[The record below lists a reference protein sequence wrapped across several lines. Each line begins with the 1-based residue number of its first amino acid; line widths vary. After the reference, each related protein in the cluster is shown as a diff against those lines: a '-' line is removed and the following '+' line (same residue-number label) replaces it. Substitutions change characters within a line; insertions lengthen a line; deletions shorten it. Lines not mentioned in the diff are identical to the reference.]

1 MHLALSDDGTLVYQT
16 GAVEGAGQWEFVWVT
31 RSGQATPVD
40 AGFTFASRGGN
51 FGWRLSPDGTQVVYS
66 GGDYDVWI
74 KHLPDGPRDRI
85 TFYEGPDYRP
95 FWRPN
100 GDTVT
105 YFSGPSAED
114 RSVWSRRA
122 DGTGEPVLV
131 LDDVRSFSQGS
142 WSADGEWL
150 VLRAAATEEMGFG
163 LRDILAFRP
172 GVDSAAVPLVASPE
186 FAEGEPAL
194 SPDGRWLAYSS
205 DETGR
210 REVFVRPFP
219 NVDSRVTVSTD
230 GGLGPLWA
238 HSGRELFFVDE
249 ELALVAVQFDPDT
262 GQVLGRETLFA
273 LPPGYAIGIAGNNFY
288 DITSDDERF
297 LMVRAYE
304 GDADAEG
311 PATEVIVVENFF
323 EELKER
329 VGG

>member
-1 MHLALSDDGTLVYQT
+1 M
-16 GAVEGAGQWEFVWVT
+16 
-31 RSGQATPVD
+31 
-40 AGFTFASRGGN
+40 
-51 FGWRLSPDGTQVVYS
+51 
-66 GGDYDVWI
+66 
-74 KHLPDGPRDRI
+74 
-85 TFYEGPDYRP
+85 
-95 FWRPN
+95 
-100 GDTVT
+100 
-105 YFSGPSAED
+105 
-114 RSVWSRRA
+114 
-122 DGTGEPVLV
+122 

-238 HSGRELFFVDE
+238 HSERELFFVDE